1 MYVTQLIG
9 GFSGCSNI
17 YPIHDNLRIFIINEY
32 IQPINSRHIVLSL
45 AMTEIDTRKRNIER

>member
-1 MYVTQLIG
+1 MQLIE

-17 YPIHDNLRIFIINEY
+17 YPIHGNLRIFIINEY